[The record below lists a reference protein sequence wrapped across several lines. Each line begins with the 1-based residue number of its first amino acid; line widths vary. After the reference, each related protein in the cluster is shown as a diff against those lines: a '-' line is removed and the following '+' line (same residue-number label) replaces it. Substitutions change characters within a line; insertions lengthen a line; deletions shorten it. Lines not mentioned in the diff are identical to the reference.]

1 MIVGRF
7 VLAYGTPV
15 NRFRHHAGCRELL
28 DHPGVA
34 FLSVRE
40 FLLHEVNA
48 RDGHFQ
54 ACVKPV
60 LRQIT
65 FDSIPLLAVGI
76 HDQDCR
82 RPESVEPFEPG
93 GMFLDVSFERDE
105 SLMNKVCDF
114 LIRV

>member
-1 MIVGRF
+1 MIVRRL
-7 VLAYGTPV
+7 VLAYSTPID
-15 NRFRHHAGCRELL
+15 RFSNYAGRRELL

-40 FLLHEVNA
+40 FLLHESQP

-54 ACVKPV
+54 TRVKPL

-65 FDSIPLLAVGI
+65 LDSIPLLAVGI
-76 HDQDCR
+76 HDEDCR
-82 RPESVEPFEPG
+82 RPESVELFEPR
-93 GMFLDVSFERDE
+93 GMFFDMSFERDE
-105 SLMNKVCDF
+105 GLMNKVCDL